1 MLENQKAEPGKDL
14 TVSQIDRQNILN
26 NPYVLTELEKISNI
40 QGIVF
45 EGKTVLLKEQV
56 ARFFEVSSRTVESY
70 LAKNEQEL
78 LENGYEVLK
87 GQAPEIIENI
97 SGCPGCSRS
106 RFREHR

>member
-45 EGKTVLLKEQV
+45 EGKTVLLKE
-56 ARFFEVSSRTVESY
+56 
-70 LAKNEQEL
+70 
-78 LENGYEVLK
+78 
-87 GQAPEIIENI
+87 
-97 SGCPGCSRS
+97 
-106 RFREHR
+106 